1 MDPGAG
7 CVCSR
12 AYSAGQEGVG
22 GSHEREE
29 EPDNGRLGVGA
40 VCRLASAGA
49 NGSCG
54 SRMVEPGGNG
64 GVSFACRSTRTR
76 PKKTGRDLLN
86 DGVASERKVSS
97 EVDSRSAVPSEILR
111 GSFGRLRA
119 ANLVVDAALF
129 VVLALVTISGLGVS
143 GAVLPAFGL
152 YADGYYFWNPLH
164 AAAAKALLALLIVHL
179 AFHMKYVVV
188 LLRRNHG

>member
-1 MDPGAG
+1 MSVRKSLAMDALALVLFAASLLPGLT
-7 CVCSR
+7 
-12 AYSAGQEGVG
+12 GVAAHEWLSLVITAVFL
-22 GSHEREE
+22 SHI
-29 EPDNGRLGVGA
+29 V
-40 VCRLASAGA
+40 VH
-49 NGSCG
+49 
-54 SRMVEPGGNG
+54 VH
-64 GVSFACRSTRTR
+64 V

-143 GAVLPAFGL
+143 GAVLPTLGL